1 MQAVE
6 MRGGMAP
13 SAGYFA
19 GLGVTTHAKGGNR
32 WVFGAEYLYRK
43 HDYRTVTL
51 PSAQFTAEGGYYLQ
65 LLSDAGK
72 TLFFHAGVS
81 ALAGYETLNWS
92 ERTLY
97 DGARLKNGDAFVYG
111 GALTLEMEVY
121 LSDRIALTAPC
132 GNASCGVAAWTV
144 ASCSAVPDS
153 DFIWIDAGWR

>member
-51 PSAQFTAEGGYYLQ
+51 PSAQFTAEGAIISNYYPMQ
-65 LLSDAGK
+65 ENPLLSCGS
-72 TLFFHAGVS
+72 V
-81 ALAGYETLNWS
+81 
-92 ERTLY
+92 
-97 DGARLKNGDAFVYG
+97 
-111 GALTLEMEVY
+111 
-121 LSDRIALTAPC
+121 RI
-132 GNASCGVAAWTV
+132 GRIRNAELVGTDTV
-144 ASCSAVPDS
+144 
-153 DFIWIDAGWR
+153 